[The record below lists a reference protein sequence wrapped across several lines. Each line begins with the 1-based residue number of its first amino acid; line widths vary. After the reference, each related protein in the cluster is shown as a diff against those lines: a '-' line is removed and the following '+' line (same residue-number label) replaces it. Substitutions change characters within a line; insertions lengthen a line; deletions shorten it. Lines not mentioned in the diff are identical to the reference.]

1 MSSVNYNLNNKGV
14 RLIDSKDAWVMTK
27 NGKPK
32 LNPKYKFVGKL
43 EITMPNML
51 VSASDKTK
59 PRYMGDVSELNRVA
73 KSEIINH
80 FYNDKGKRTQK
91 KVAYFGIEKK
101 N

>member
-32 LNPKYKFVGKL
+32 LNPKYKFVGKIDICL
-43 EITMPNML
+43 PNYIL
-51 VSASDKTK
+51 SVVENKK
-59 PRYMGDVSELNRVA
+59 PVYRGDINELNRVA
-73 KSEIINH
+73 KSEIVKH
-80 FYNDKGKRTQK
+80 FLNDKGKRNRK
-91 KVAYFGIEKK
+91 RVAYFGIEKK